1 MSYITSITKE
11 ILQVTYED
19 ISEDEIFDRVSE
31 IIARDIIGSQM
42 DRKYTIDAQEYL
54 AGIEVNKYK
63 PFIGI
68 DPSISNVKMLEE
80 INKTVANIEKGDFE
94 IIELTEED

>member
-31 IIARDIIGSQM
+31 IIAREIIGSQM
-42 DRKYTIDAQEYL
+42 DRQYSIDAQEYL
-54 AGIEVNKYK
+54 AGIK
-63 PFIGI
+63 
-68 DPSISNVKMLEE
+68 SC
-80 INKTVANIEKGDFE
+80 
-94 IIELTEED
+94 